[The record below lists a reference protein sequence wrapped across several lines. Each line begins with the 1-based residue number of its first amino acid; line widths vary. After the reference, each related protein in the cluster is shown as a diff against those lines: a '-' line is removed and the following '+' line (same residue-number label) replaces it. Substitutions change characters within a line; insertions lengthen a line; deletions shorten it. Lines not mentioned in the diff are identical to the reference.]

1 MKNTIDKLKKVYSK
15 LEHDDTAIAQ
25 ALCTLIGDMQIVGD
39 TQFDYNIDDETIV
52 IVQYNKIIVAELN
65 KDTDFFEDT
74 LVIEVK

>member
-1 MKNTIDKLKKVYSK
+1 MKNTFDKLKRIYSK
-15 LEHDDTAIAQ
+15 LERDDSAIAQ
-25 ALCTLIGDMQIVGD
+25 ALCTLIGDMQIVSNG
-39 TQFDYNIDDETIV
+39 QFDYNIDNETIV